1 MYAIEATNQFGCSSS
16 DEILVTLT
24 SCASLEEITNSIQL
38 YPNPTL
44 DFVQITS
51 TEQLGMIRLF
61 SSEGK
66 LVFEQN
72 ASENEVKISLLD
84 FSPGVYTL
92 QIDNHWGLNSQRI
105 IKQ

>member
-1 MYAIEATNQFGCSSS
+1 
-16 DEILVTLT
+16 
-24 SCASLEEITNSIQL
+24 
-38 YPNPTL
+38 
-44 DFVQITS
+44 
-51 TEQLGMIRLF
+51 
-61 SSEGK
+61 
-66 LVFEQN
+66 VFEQN